1 MRWGR
6 GAASLPTDPLPTF
19 FSSRYE
25 MQMLQLHILLLLLN
39 HDKSF
44 LSGENLIKCDA
55 LLDIE
60 RMVGP
65 QSFLAIS
72 LSLSNFFSPCD
83 LSVRKT

>member
-6 GAASLPTDPLPTF
+6 GAGSLPTDPLPTF

-25 MQMLQLHILLLLLN
+25 MQMLQLLILLLLLN

-60 RMVGP
+60 RIGRATIVP
-65 QSFLAIS
+65 RH
-72 LSLSNFFSPCD
+72 
-83 LSVRKT
+83 LSVTEQFF